1 MLMIKDKKLLVFS
14 AHAADFVWRAG
25 GLIAKYVE
33 EGADVH
39 VVVFSMG
46 VRGESN
52 DLWKQEG
59 QTAES
64 VKAARMAESK
74 KAAGILGVT
83 NVEYWDMIDY
93 PIVFDQ
99 AAVDRVIRKI
109 REVRPDYVVTHD
121 KNDLFNPDHNE
132 VARAVYSCCVQS
144 NSAGVRMEGLKHTKQ
159 MNIFGFEPHQTEISG
174 YMPGIMLDITSVYEK
189 KIAAMKCFE
198 AQSHLIE
205 YYTQRAFLRG
215 NHARRISGE
224 TRYKFA
230 ESFARYYPVVG
241 GELV

>member
-1 MLMIKDKKLLVFS
+1 MIENKRLLVFS

-25 GLIAKYVE
+25 GTIAKYIDG
-33 EGADVH
+33 GADVH
-39 VVVFSMG
+39 VVVLSMG

-52 DLWKQEG
+52 DLWKKEG

-64 VKAARMAESK
+64 VKAARMAESI
-74 KAAGILGVT
+74 KAAETLGVR
-83 NVEYWDMIDY
+83 NIEYWDLSDY
-93 PIVFDQ
+93 PIVFDGATINQ
-99 AAVDRVIRKI
+99 AILKI
-109 REVRPDYVVTHD
+109 RTVRPDYVITHD
-121 KNDLFNPDHNE
+121 KNDLFNPDHDE
-132 VARAVYSCCVQS
+132 VAKTIYSCCVQA
-144 NSAGVRMEGLKHTKQ
+144 NSAGVRTEGLKHTRQ

-174 YMPGIMLDITSVYEK
+174 YVPGIMVDITAVYEK
-189 KIAAMKCFE
+189 KVAAMNCFR

-224 TRYKFA
+224 TKYKYA

-241 GELV
+241 EELI

>member
-1 MLMIKDKKLLVFS
+1 MEGKKLLVFS
-14 AHAADFVWRAG
+14 AHAADFVWRSG
-25 GLIAKYVE
+25 GVIAKYIAN
-33 EGADVH
+33 GAEVH

-52 DLWKQEG
+52 DLWKLPN

-64 VKAARMAESK
+64 VKEARRAESEQ
-74 KAAGILGVT
+74 AAAILGVK
-83 NVEYWDMIDY
+83 NIEYWDLADY

-99 AAVDRVIRKI
+99 GCVDRIIRKI
-109 REVRPDYVVTHD
+109 REVRPDFVITHD

-132 VARAVYSCCVQS
+132 VAKTVFSCCVQS
-144 NSAGVRMEGLKHTKQ
+144 NSAGVRMTDLPHTKQ
-159 MNIFGFEPHQTEISG
+159 MAIYGFEPHQTEISG
-174 YMPGIMLDITSVYEK
+174 YVPGIIVDITESYEK
-189 KIAAMKCFE
+189 KVAAMKCFK

-224 TRYKFA
+224 TKYKYA
-230 ESFARYYPVVG
+230 ESFACYFPTVSE
-241 GELV
+241 ELV